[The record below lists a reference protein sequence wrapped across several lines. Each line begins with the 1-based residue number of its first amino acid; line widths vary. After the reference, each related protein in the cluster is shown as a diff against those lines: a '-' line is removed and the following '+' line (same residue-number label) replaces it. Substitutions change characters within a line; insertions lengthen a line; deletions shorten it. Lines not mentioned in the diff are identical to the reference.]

1 MNEFT
6 TRALII
12 GIIGANNAAKQNYGR
27 QFAAKLGLEPGN
39 EGPDD
44 GIDGFGS
51 DENGRRIHFQ
61 CKLRGELLDKDDA
74 RMYYSDLIYHKI
86 DISIRDFQKLNS
98 PSCGMGILARPRFRA
113 GRMPTPQE
121 NFDYFFIWKSLML
134 AGEGYKD
141 TFKQRLFGHPNIDN
155 IKIHLLT
162 LRDVFEETKIFILA
176 KADLPKLDNLADVA
190 S

>member
-86 DISIRDFQKLNS
+86 DISI
-98 PSCGMGILARPRFRA
+98 
-113 GRMPTPQE
+113 
-121 NFDYFFIWKSLML
+121 ML